1 MNCRATK
8 AGPKGDGRGP
18 AQPQSLLCGD
28 PNAKFCVDKAR
39 ETQTERKS
47 SKTQQEEIKQQ
58 NLCDAHRGVQ
68 DTDERGGRGSMDC
81 TPKVRHEIKGPITLN
96 GAQATLRVVTRAR
109 KSRSELGGPGA
120 WRHPR
125 ITLHPDST
133 VKAAFSL
140 ERSCPKWSLAPAWA
154 ITWMVAGIVLAK
166 GNGPTPMERLCKY
179 RYPGRARLNSSARTR
194 LA

>member
-1 MNCRATK
+1 M
-8 AGPKGDGRGP
+8 
-18 AQPQSLLCGD
+18 
-28 PNAKFCVDKAR
+28 
-39 ETQTERKS
+39 
-47 SKTQQEEIKQQ
+47 
-58 NLCDAHRGVQ
+58 
-68 DTDERGGRGSMDC
+68 
-81 TPKVRHEIKGPITLN
+81 N